1 MDKNCFTININ
12 SHIYN
17 AAGIINWTKSQ
28 FLFSVKFSL
37 I

>member
-12 SHIYN
+12 SQIYN

-28 FLFSVKFSL
+28 FLFFVKLLL

>member
-12 SHIYN
+12 SQIHN

-28 FLFSVKFSL
+28 FLFSVKLSL
-37 I
+37 M